1 MMITVTT
8 IKKSTLAIVA
18 TLLFLFAVNTTSWA
32 QASNTPA
39 AGAKK
44 YVRLDVGHGALHCPF
59 LGPKL
64 EEQYKKVAGISD
76 FFCDRQKSYAT
87 FTLPANTEM
96 TVESLQKIGIDV
108 GYPAFD
114 VVIKM
119 DTKPIPAPTPAK

>member
-44 YVRLDVGHGALHCPF
+44 YVRLDVGHG
-59 LGPKL
+59 
-64 EEQYKKVAGISD
+64 
-76 FFCDRQKSYAT
+76 
-87 FTLPANTEM
+87 
-96 TVESLQKIGIDV
+96 
-108 GYPAFD
+108 
-114 VVIKM
+114 VIKM